1 MTLLGFKTILHKKN
15 VGPAKIQR
23 VQQKTPGCW
32 TYVQQN
38 ENKFQKVCYCIKNR
52 EIEGYKYCIDIKNNI
67 SLYEVFIK
75 QTMII
80 INVVDFLRGLLYSS
94 VL

>member
-23 VQQKTPGCW
+23 VQQKIPGSW

-38 ENKFQKVCYCIKNR
+38 ENKFQKVCMYTPT
-52 EIEGYKYCIDIKNNI
+52 
-67 SLYEVFIK
+67 LA
-75 QTMII
+75 
-80 INVVDFLRGLLYSS
+80 LYSMF
-94 VL
+94 VLYRILVYSSLDRIHCIFYHV